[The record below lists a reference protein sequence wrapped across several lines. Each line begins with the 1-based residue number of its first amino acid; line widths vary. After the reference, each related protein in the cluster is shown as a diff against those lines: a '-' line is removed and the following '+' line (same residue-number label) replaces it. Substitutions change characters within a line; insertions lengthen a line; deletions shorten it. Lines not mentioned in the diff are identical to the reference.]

1 MCDNIFREV
10 KNSMNRIITIG
21 REFGSGGRELA
32 RHIAGIT
39 GFAYYDREIIS
50 EIAKRTSL
58 SEKYIQN
65 VAEHKPVI
73 PFPIHTGRTFW
84 AVIPDYGQD
93 VQKEQHAIIRELAE
107 KSDCVIVGR
116 GADYILRDS
125 NPYRIFVYSDNDSK
139 LKRCRENSSN
149 DYDKGAELT
158 DKELSRRIVQINES
172 RADYYEFY
180 TGQEWGLKSNY
191 DLCVNTSKCR
201 DFMTLAKAISSII
214 I

>member
-1 MCDNIFREV
+1 
-10 KNSMNRIITIG
+10 MNRIITIG

-32 RHIAGIT
+32 RHIATVT

-93 VQKEQHAIIRELAE
+93 VQKEQHSIIQELAE

-125 NPYRIFVYSDNDSK
+125 NPYRIFVYSDDDSK

-149 DYDKGAELT
+149 DYDKGAELS
-158 DKELSRRIVQINES
+158 DKELSRRIEQINDS
-172 RADYYEFY
+172 RAEYYEFY
-180 TGQEWGLKSNY
+180 TGQEWGLRSNY
-191 DLCVNTSKCR
+191 DLCVNTSKCK
-201 DFMTLAKAISSII
+201 DFLKLAQAISSII
-214 I
+214 L

>member
-1 MCDNIFREV
+1 
-10 KNSMNRIITIG
+10 MNRIITIG

-32 RHIAGIT
+32 RHIASIT

-93 VQKEQHAIIRELAE
+93 VQKEQHTIIHELAE

-125 NPYRIFVYSDNDSK
+125 NPYRIFVYSDDDSK

-158 DKELSRRIVQINES
+158 DKELSRRIEQINES

-191 DLCVNTSKCR
+191 DLCVNTSKCN
-201 DFMTLAKAISSII
+201 DFMRLAQAISSII

>member
-1 MCDNIFREV
+1 
-10 KNSMNRIITIG
+10 MNRIITIG

-32 RHIAGIT
+32 RHIASVT

-93 VQKEQHAIIRELAE
+93 VQKEQHTIIHELAE

-125 NPYRIFVYSDNDSK
+125 NPYRIFVYSDDDSK

-158 DKELSRRIVQINES
+158 DKELSRRIEQINES

-191 DLCVNTSKCR
+191 DLCVNTSKCN
-201 DFMTLAKAISSII
+201 DFMRLAQAISSII

>member
-1 MCDNIFREV
+1 
-10 KNSMNRIITIG
+10 MNKIITIG

-32 RHIAGIT
+32 RNLAEIL

-58 SEKYIQN
+58 SEKYVQN

-93 VQKEQHAIIRELAE
+93 VQKEQHSIIREVAG

-116 GADYILRDS
+116 GADYILRDEK
-125 NPYRIFVYSDNDSK
+125 PYRVFVYSDDDAK
-139 LKRCRENSSN
+139 IARCRENNSH
-149 DYDKGAELT
+149 DYEKGT
-158 DKELSRRIVQINES
+158 DMSDKELGRRIAQINAA
-172 RADYYEFY
+172 RAEYYEFY
-180 TGQEWGLKSNY
+180 TGQKWGDKANY
-191 DLCVNTSKCR
+191 DLCINTSSCSDLKK
-201 DFMTLAKAISSII
+201 TAKAIASII
-214 I
+214 F

>member
-1 MCDNIFREV
+1 
-10 KNSMNRIITIG
+10 MNRIITIG
-21 REFGSGGRELA
+21 REVGSGGRELA
-32 RHIAGIT
+32 RLIADIT
-39 GFAYYDREIIS
+39 GFANYDREIIA

-65 VAEHKPVI
+65 VAEQKPVI

-125 NPYRIFVYSDNDSK
+125 NPYRIFVYSDDEAK

-158 DKELSRRIVQINES
+158 DKELSRRIEQINTS

-180 TGQEWGLKSNY
+180 TGQEWGMKSNY
-191 DLCVNTSKCR
+191 DLCVNTSKCN
-201 DFMTLAKAISSII
+201 DFMKLARAVSSII